1 VPSAMSTSRLRLS
14 KRTLLEKTASWAPVD
29 LADASAD
36 TLRYLRAQPDWRC
49 CPGPSSF
56 FNIWSSK
63 WRPGGCRNLSP
74 RFNGCVKRGRSVK
87 REGKALMAC
96 LRRSMP

>member
-14 KRTLLEKTASWAPVD
+14 KRILLEKTASWAPVD

-36 TLRYLRAQPDWRC
+36 TLRYLRTQSDRRC

-56 FNIWSSK
+56 FKIWSSK

-74 RFNGCVKRGRSVK
+74 QCNGCVKRGRSVNGREK
-87 REGKALMAC
+87 R
-96 LRRSMP
+96 